1 MMRYA
6 GRPVMAE
13 TRLISYDR
21 ENDEVSWYY
30 EDHKTEERIEV
41 KETGKQLLEKMII
54 HIPDKD
60 FRMVRYY
67 GFYNNKCHDTLDEIN
82 KLLGKGKSKYKSY
95 LEKKKI
101 LKQKLDKLKFRPQV
115 ADTYNRDV
123 FKCGC
128 GGIFKF
134 TYTYNPLEGKTND
147 KKYREDCINE
157 MRSMRI
163 QRRGF
168 T

>member
-1 MMRYA
+1 M
-6 GRPVMAE
+6 
-13 TRLISYDR
+13 
-21 ENDEVSWYY
+21 
-30 EDHKTEERIEV
+30 
-41 KETGKQLLEKMII
+41 
-54 HIPDKD
+54 
-60 FRMVRYY
+60 
-67 GFYNNKCHDTLDEIN
+67 
-82 KLLGKGKSKYKSY
+82 
-95 LEKKKI
+95 
-101 LKQKLDKLKFRPQV
+101 

-163 QRRGF
+163 QKRGF

>member
-13 TRLISYDR
+13 SRLISYDR
-21 ENDEVSWYY
+21 ESNEVSWYY
-30 EDHKTEERIEV
+30 EDHKTEERVEV
-41 KETGKQLLEKMII
+41 KESGKQLLEKMII

-82 KLLGKGKSKYKSY
+82 KLLGKGKSKYQSY
-95 LEKKKI
+95 LEKKKT
-101 LKQKLDKLKFRPQV
+101 LKQKLDKLKFRTQV

-128 GGIFKF
+128 GGTFKF

>member
-6 GRPVMAE
+6 GWPVMAE
-13 TRLISYDR
+13 SRLISYDR

-41 KETGKQLLEKMII
+41 NETGKQLLEKMII

-82 KLLGKGKSKYKSY
+82 KLLNKSKSKYQSY
-95 LEKKKI
+95 LEKKKT
-101 LKQKLDKLKFRPQV
+101 LKQKLDKLKF
-115 ADTYNRDV
+115 
-123 FKCGC
+123 K
-128 GGIFKF
+128 
-134 TYTYNPLEGKTND
+134 NPSGW
-147 KKYREDCINE
+147 YI
-157 MRSMRI
+157 
-163 QRRGF
+163 
-168 T
+168 

>member
-13 TRLISYDR
+13 SRLISYDR

-41 KETGKQLLEKMII
+41 NETGKQLLEKMII

-101 LKQKLDKLKFRPQV
+101 LKQKLDKLKFRTQV

-147 KKYREDCINE
+147 KKYREDSINE